1 MEQQVV
7 KIRFGE
13 YKQIINDDVVEAI
26 AAPQNYEILFELTDL

>member
-26 AAPQNYEILFELTDL
+26 AAPQDYEILFELTD

>member
-13 YKQIINDDVVEAI
+13 YKQIINDDMVEAI
-26 AAPQNYEILFELTDL
+26 AAPQDYEILFELTD